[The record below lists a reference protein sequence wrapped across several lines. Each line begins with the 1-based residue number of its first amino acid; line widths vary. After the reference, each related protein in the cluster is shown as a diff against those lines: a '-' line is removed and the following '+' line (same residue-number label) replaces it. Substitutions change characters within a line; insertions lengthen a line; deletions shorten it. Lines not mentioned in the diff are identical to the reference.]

1 MTYSKNLPI
10 KDTLHKM
17 DTSLCP
23 NGVRLREVPLCIYI
37 YIYIALI
44 LLPRPIRNCMPPAV
58 CEASLTSHICN
69 LLRRVAMFGFQ

>member
-23 NGVRLREVPLCIYI
+23 NGVRLREVPLYFLSYKERIRQAQSIIELTKLLTVKVWFYPIY
-37 YIYIALI
+37 
-44 LLPRPIRNCMPPAV
+44 
-58 CEASLTSHICN
+58 
-69 LLRRVAMFGFQ
+69 